1 MPLVVAAEP
10 LQGDEANFVC
20 VAGAKGK
27 VSGELEQLQLQSAA
41 QAGAVSSGLGGA
53 VELLR
58 AESNMKFDF

>member
-27 VSGELEQLQLQSAA
+27 VSGELESLLMLLLKNQL
-41 QAGAVSSGLGGA
+41 
-53 VELLR
+53 LLLL
-58 AESNMKFDF
+58 KK